1 MTILNTRAVIC
12 YILSLLLV
20 PMSTLSAQT
29 TPAAGAMLSPTGMV
43 TINGELI
50 KNSSALLGSETVS
63 TGPDSGASIA
73 APGSNISLAS
83 NTVADYLHG
92 FIQLKS
98 GAILITSKN
107 GLPTQVDDD
116 LKFAP
121 ADRVALTKY
130 EVQID
135 RCQVTV
141 IARSGSVSLPKDKI
155 LEQGRTAQ
163 YSRHDCAIAA
173 LPEGTRVP
181 AWVWLAGAAGAGTGI
196 AIAVSGGSS
205 PVSPSRP

>member
-1 MTILNTRAVIC
+1 
-12 YILSLLLV
+12 V
-20 PMSTLSAQT
+20 P
-29 TPAAGAMLSPTGMV
+29 
-43 TINGELI
+43 
-50 KNSSALLGSETVS
+50 
-63 TGPDSGASIA
+63 
-73 APGSNISLAS
+73 ISLAS
-83 NTVADYLHG
+83 NTVADYLHE

-107 GLPTQVDDD
+107 GLSTQVDDD

-155 LEQGRTAQ
+155 LEQGRSAQ

-173 LPEGTRVP
+173 LPEDARRVP
-181 AWVWLAGAAGAGTGI
+181 AWVWLAGAAGAGTGA
-196 AIAVSGGSS
+196 AILVSGSSS